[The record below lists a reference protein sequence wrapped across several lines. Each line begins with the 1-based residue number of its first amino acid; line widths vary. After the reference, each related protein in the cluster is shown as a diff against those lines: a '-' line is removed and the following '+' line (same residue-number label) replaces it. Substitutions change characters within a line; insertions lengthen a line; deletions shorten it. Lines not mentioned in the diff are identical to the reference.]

1 MTYDKTVSVPL
12 EQIAETLQVIQATLQ
27 ELNQDSGWHAPPHE
41 TWVKFPTD
49 TELVA
54 SQRVVSH
61 EWGAEFQVMTYRGNC
76 YTVSENV
83 PLMTAGTQM

>member
-1 MTYDKTVSVPL
+1 MSTDTD
-12 EQIAETLQVIQATLQ
+12 LQ
-27 ELNQDSGWHAPPHE
+27 EILHDIERTLDALNQDSGWHAPPHE

-54 SQRVVSH
+54 SQRVVSTVR
-61 EWGAEFQVMTYRGNC
+61 GAELQVMTYRGNC

-83 PLMTAGTQM
+83 PLMTAGTQL

>member
-1 MTYDKTVSVPL
+1 MTDTD
-12 EQIAETLQVIQATLQ
+12 LQ
-27 ELNQDSGWHAPPHE
+27 EILHDIERTLDALNQDSGWHAPPHE

-54 SQRVVSH
+54 AQRVVSTVR
-61 EWGAEFQVMTYRGNC
+61 GAELQVMTYRGNC

-83 PLMTAGTQM
+83 PLMTAGTQL

>member
-1 MTYDKTVSVPL
+1 MSTDTD
-12 EQIAETLQVIQATLQ
+12 LQ
-27 ELNQDSGWHAPPHE
+27 EILHDIERTLDALNQDSGWHAPPHE

-54 SQRVVSH
+54 SQRVVSTAR
-61 EWGAEFQVMTYRGNC
+61 GAELQVMTYRGNC

-83 PLMTAGTQM
+83 PLMTAGTQL